1 MSPSSDAVST
11 PPAQTGTPMDAATS
25 SETVSLVLR
34 YFAAAADAAGR
45 PEERLDLPTGTT
57 LAGLREQLAGRGLE
71 MARVVPICSFL
82 VNSVST
88 RAGFTLP
95 DHLSPS
101 SFTLLRAERPPRRE
115 GRDPQA
121 RLLHWDVPSVKVW
134 RFHTGRRFLTSSTIW
149 LQVAK
154 ASAR

>member
-88 RAGFTLP
+88 PADSLTPLSDGDAVDVLPPFAG
-95 DHLSPS
+95 
-101 SFTLLRAERPPRRE
+101 
-115 GRDPQA
+115 G
-121 RLLHWDVPSVKVW
+121 
-134 RFHTGRRFLTSSTIW
+134 
-149 LQVAK
+149 
-154 ASAR
+154 